1 MKIGQF
7 SEPFSTRRGQ
17 IMPLKISHADK
28 HIKMKKKITSEIFD
42 LWNFVPEIFKIHIER
57 FSKIMA
63 LLKSQFSP
71 SYSWIWSTKTIS
83 SMEERKR

>member
-1 MKIGQF
+1 
-7 SEPFSTRRGQ
+7 
-17 IMPLKISHADK
+17 MPLKISHADK

-42 LWNFVPEIFKIHIER
+42 LWNFVPEIFTIHIER

-83 SMEERKR
+83 SMEERKKVNVCICIFEVMFQRF